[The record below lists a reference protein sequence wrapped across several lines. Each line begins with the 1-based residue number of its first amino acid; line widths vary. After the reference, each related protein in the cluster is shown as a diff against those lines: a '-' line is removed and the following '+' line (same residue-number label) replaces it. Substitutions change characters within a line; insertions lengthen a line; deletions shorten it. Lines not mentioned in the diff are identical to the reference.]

1 MDIVLLTPSEKTTY
15 IVEDEGHR
23 LDVFVV
29 SRSHLS
35 RNKVQEMLK
44 DGLITLN
51 GAQVKASAKLR
62 VGDTLEV
69 AARPPD
75 IIDLEPQDLYLKV
88 IYQDSDLIIVDKP
101 AGVPTHPAPGHPNGT
116 LVNGIL
122 ALRPDLRREEG
133 NVRPGIVHRLD
144 KDTSGLI
151 VVAISDRALADL
163 SEQIQ
168 ERTMVKKYLALVEG
182 ALAPSTG
189 LVDAPIARDPRNR
202 QRMAVVSKGREART
216 RYKVL
221 EHIAGYTLVE
231 LTLETGR
238 THQIRVHLSAIG
250 YPIVGD
256 PVYGK
261 HSKRSAELGCERQFL
276 HSYIL
281 GLKRPSDG
289 EYVEFHSELPSDLQF
304 VLDSLKAAVGQ

>member
-1 MDIVLLTPSEKTTY
+1 MTFTVDDSN
-15 IVEDEGHR
+15 DR
-23 LDVFVV
+23 LDVFAA
-29 SRSHLS
+29 SRSQLS
-35 RNKVQEMLK
+35 RSKVQEMLK
-44 DGLITLN
+44 EGLITLN
-51 GAQVKASAKLR
+51 GAPAKASAKLSS
-62 VGDTLEV
+62 GDIVEV
-69 AARPPD
+69 PTPSPD
-75 IIDLEPQDLYLKV
+75 IIDLEPQDLSLKV
-88 IYQDSDLIIVDKP
+88 VYQDSDLIVIDKP
-101 AGVPTHPAPGHPNGT
+101 AGVPTHPAPGHPDRT
-116 LVNGIL
+116 IVNGIL

-151 VVAISDRALADL
+151 VVAISDRAHASL
-163 SEQIQ
+163 SVQLQ

-182 ALAPSTG
+182 ILTPDTG
-189 LVDAPIARDPRNR
+189 LIDAPIARDPRNR
-202 QRMAVVSKGREART
+202 QRMAVVSNGREART

-238 THQIRVHLSAIG
+238 THQIRVHLSAID

-261 HSKRSAELGCERQFL
+261 KAKRSAELGCDRQFL

-281 GLKRPSDG
+281 GFNRPSDDQ
-289 EYVEFHSELPSDLQF
+289 YVEFNSELPPDLQG
-304 VLDSLKAAVGQ
+304 VLDRLKATMV

>member
-1 MDIVLLTPSEKTTY
+1 MLDTSSGKITFT
-15 IVEDEGHR
+15 VEEDGAR
-23 LDVFVV
+23 LDVFVA
-29 SRSHLS
+29 SHSLLS

-44 DGLITLN
+44 EGMITLN
-51 GAQVKASAKLR
+51 GSPAKPSTKLDI
-62 VGDTLEV
+62 GDVVEV
-69 AARPPD
+69 VAPSPD
-75 IIDLEPQDLYLKV
+75 IIELEPQDLSLKV
-88 IYQDSDLIIVDKP
+88 VYQDSDLIVVDKP
-101 AGVPTHPAPGHPNGT
+101 AGVPTHPAPGHPDRT

-151 VVAISDRALADL
+151 VVAISDRAHASL
-163 SEQIQ
+163 SEQLQ
-168 ERTMVKKYLALVEG
+168 RRTMVKKYLALVEG
-182 ALAPSTG
+182 TITPATG

-202 QRMAVVSKGREART
+202 QRMAVVSNGREART
-216 RYKVL
+216 RYRVL

-261 HSKRSAELGCERQFL
+261 KSKRSADLGCERQFL

-281 GLKRPSDG
+281 GFNRPSDNQ
-289 EYVEFHSELPSDLQF
+289 YVEFKSEVPPDLQE
-304 VLDSLKAAVGQ
+304 VLDRLKAAVA